1 MSNCCCNRETDPAGT
16 WYYEDLLGAVV
27 RIKSTSPGMRV
38 EGDKL
43 CTIEDIVFRVSLDG
57 KTITKITLVEYPNYY
72 FTWKDLE
79 VIKIIERK

>member
-16 WYYEDLLGAVV
+16 WSYNDLLGSVV
-27 RIKSTSPGMRV
+27 RIKSVSPGMKV
-38 EGDKL
+38 EADKL

-57 KTITKITLVEYPNYY
+57 KTITKVILAEYPEYY

-79 VIKIIERK
+79 VVNIVEK